1 MAAASSSTLIA
12 IAARSAPS
20 RLQDAPPYVDS
31 IMDDV
36 WTSETERTLLSWR
49 EKCTMYRYLHKETA
63 GYFHRWHLFI
73 GLPCVILAAVAGTS
87 AWSSMETNPSVV
99 IEDNTVVD
107 SSPTTWA
114 WLTSITTSLL
124 AILTSVQTFLNM
136 EGRSKA
142 HKHIGDGYG
151 RLSHQITRELTLPK
165 RKRQLASIFLDH
177 VMKEY
182 DRLHESSDLVPD
194 FIWNKWNGLRQQIQM
209 QNASATVGS
218 NSTSITVRRSPA
230 NRPAPTTRPP
240 SSSWASASAASAAT
254 AAAAAGARDRIEA
267 DYPETV
273 VET

>member
-1 MAAASSSTLIA
+1 MATAS

-20 RLQDAPPYVDS
+20 RLEDALPYVDS
-31 IMDDV
+31 VLDDV

-63 GYFHRWHLFI
+63 GYFHKWHLFI

-87 AWSSMETNPSVV
+87 AWSSMETAPSVV
-99 IEDNTVVD
+99 IEDNNVVD

-124 AILTSVQTFLNM
+124 AVLTSVQTFLNM

-165 RKRQLASIFLDH
+165 RKRQLASVFLDH

-182 DRLHESSDLVPD
+182 DRLHESSELVPE
-194 FIWNKWNGLRQQIQM
+194 FMWKKWNELKQHLHM
-209 QNASATVGS
+209 QTASATVGS
-218 NSTSITVRRSPA
+218 NSTAIRIRTSSIT
-230 NRPAPTTRPP
+230 RPSLGRPI
-240 SSSWASASAASAAT
+240 SAAAAAAAVAS
-254 AAAAAGARDRIEA
+254 AAAAAGALDKIEGEYTRSSS
-267 DYPETV
+267 DS
-273 VET
+273 